1 MQNSKRKPMTKT
13 EASRFVTEHFFRI
26 GPRSLDKWP
35 LTRFKPGRE
44 VMFDPDEL
52 IEVAKMKLAESARRT
67 SVAA

>member
-1 MQNSKRKPMTKT
+1 MTKA
-13 EASRFVTEHFFRI
+13 EAARYVSEHFFRV

-44 VMFDPDEL
+44 VMYDPDEL
-52 IEVAKMKLAESARRT
+52 IEVARMKLAESARRT